1 MKIRRND
8 PCPCGSGKKY
18 KKCCLR
24 QNQFD
29 DQTQN
34 TVIPAELTSNFEH
47 IEATSKKINHLLQ
60 TYKFE
65 DVVKAVF
72 CLNLWR
78 KNRSAIQ
85 QCLTLNMALDIGGN
99 FGHTPIQSYSE
110 LESFYIKI
118 SSLLPLTGFEDYVVD
133 DYGEVFINFDGK
145 SYPVI
150 LGTGHQ
156 QVYAVIR
163 YLQTLANITNHN
175 MELKAI
181 LEYVRTI
188 LIFTADTNIPNADHE
203 IIIELPTDDFW
214 NSIKQLFDQGS
225 FKQQFKDV
233 AKIMDQQTL
242 PIEMKHFTKHN
253 GLIFPLFNASILIDF
268 YKLLLLSQPA
278 DKVKQHVARTVHS
291 LVENTFNFSD
301 DPPSRVLIN
310 PVIINRDSLQKLLPN
325 ELIFSVCGK
334 NALLIALDSSCAEET
349 IKSINQARSKQKISL
364 VEPYHRPNM
373 PGSYGIEI
381 DDDFE
386 IIYMVIDPF
395 TDITSGGTW
404 LEASSQDF
412 TCTALDALYLLGF
425 SDDIEEIIEF
435 IRYETSEKMRVV
447 SFGGK
452 SSIFFQWKNS
462 NRHIS
467 SGAVEYSDMFAD
479 YNASESYTISHFTN
493 HLAEY
498 PHNDS
503 GLFSDPLN
511 WKVEHARLGYNR
523 AFHKGCRGF
532 GGEIKRI
539 DNTVNV
545 FLAKNVAHFC
555 EQDFAQE
562 VDTATKTMDEVNE
575 RLFVRYAKVLSGF
588 EILKDKTLQM
598 LFIPWTYAQKHYKST
613 LLNDSTRQLVYSD
626 EYINKDGI
634 IIRYSFDPISFLDSI
649 EVAPDRRGEN
659 EYFKELLLP
668 LKKYSQ
674 EQYDILS
681 SQLDED
687 STLKKTV
694 GVFHIEQNYY
704 FSDMSLDTEISPI
717 SFSKAR
723 KEIAKVCLDSGVQ
736 PGEYR
741 GRAATNVIRKMQT
754 SIVAVFEKL
763 ISTFQQDDLHK
774 RILSYLSVQ
783 QNGTIVNIKR
793 YTAFAGLDEEVQ
805 QEFERETRSIRED
818 YRRNTGTALY
828 LLESNLAVSH
838 IDNAV
843 KCSKSD
849 FEYLLAFAD
858 WLVVLQDAADTCF
871 HIEFDL
877 SVSVDS
883 EYKVDTIISEQAS
896 ATFEELLLRKYSSKD
911 YRIKNDQADIE
922 FFQQAIEAFKQDTT
936 LDLGLLVSLADY
948 MQLGII
954 QEGITNEIYPNVF
967 KVDLFDLV
975 DKFNDNLESPVE
987 DTQEIVQLIDFFTID
1002 PKSLKTLKGKP
1013 TDLLPIWERE
1023 KRNNCFTAKPI
1034 LRIGNDC
1041 IFSPVSMHYVQ
1052 TSWRSGIIEW
1062 YPPYEIGLEHL
1073 CDVLTRWKKR
1083 YEDEMVQ
1090 DIAQLFRDA
1099 SFDLVDPEIELI
1111 SRFPH
1116 DAYPED
1122 LGDYDVLAIST
1133 ERKEIWIVESK
1144 VLQKVGSIYEDQ
1156 MQQKSFF
1163 YQGKYDEKFQKR
1175 IDYMTQNVSKVL
1187 DSLGVQKDQFTV
1199 VPYMVTNKLFA
1210 SRYKKINFP
1219 IITYSELQTLLRS
1232 L

>member
-1 MKIRRND
+1 MKIGRND

-24 QNQFD
+24 KNEFD
-29 DQTQN
+29 NQTQN
-34 TVIPAELTSNFEH
+34 LAAPTELASNFEH
-47 IEATSKKINHLLQ
+47 IKSTSKGINRILQ

-65 DVVKAVF
+65 DTVKAVF

-78 KNRSAIQ
+78 KNRSALQ
-85 QCLTLNMALDIGGN
+85 QCLTLNMALDIGGD
-99 FGHTPIQSYSE
+99 FGQTPIQSYSE
-110 LESFYIKI
+110 LESFYKEI
-118 SSLLPLTGFEDYVVD
+118 SSLLPLTGFEDYIVD
-133 DYGEVFINFDGK
+133 DYGEVFINFEGK

-150 LGTGHQ
+150 LGTGYQ
-156 QVYAVIR
+156 QVYATIR
-163 YLQTLANITNHN
+163 YLQTLAVTTNHN
-175 MELKAI
+175 EEFKTI

-188 LIFTADTNIPNADHE
+188 LMFTADTNLPNTDCE
-203 IIIELPTDDFW
+203 IKFELPTEGFW
-214 NSIKQLFDQGS
+214 NSIKLLFDNCL
-225 FKQQFKDV
+225 FKQQYKDV
-233 AKIMDQQTL
+233 AIMMDQQTL

-253 GLIFPLFNASILIDF
+253 DFLFPLFNTTILIDF
-268 YKLLLLSQPA
+268 YKILLLSQPA
-278 DKVKQHVARTVHS
+278 DKVRQHVVRTIHS
-291 LVENTFNFSD
+291 LLENTFNFSD
-301 DPPSRVLIN
+301 NPPNRVLIN
-310 PVIINRDSLQKLLPN
+310 PIIINRDSLQKLVSN
-325 ELIFSVCGK
+325 ELLFSVCGE
-334 NALLIALDSSCAEET
+334 NALLIALDSSSAQQT
-349 IKSINQARSKQKISL
+349 IDAIKHARSKKKISV
-364 VEPYHRPNM
+364 VEPYHRPNT
-373 PGSYGIEI
+373 PGSYGIEV

-404 LEASSQDF
+404 LEATSKDF
-412 TCTALDALYLLGF
+412 KCTALDALYLLGF

-435 IRYETSEKMRVV
+435 IRYETAEKMRVI

-479 YNASESYTISHFTN
+479 HNASESYTISHFTN
-493 HLAEY
+493 YLAEY
-498 PHNDS
+498 PQNDS

-511 WKVEHARLGYNR
+511 WKVENARLGYNR

-588 EILKDKTLQM
+588 EILQDRTLQM
-598 LFIPWTYAQKHYKST
+598 LFIPWVYAQKHYKST

-626 EYINKDGI
+626 EYVNEDGI

-681 SQLDED
+681 RQLDDD

-741 GRAATNVIRKMQT
+741 GRAATDVIRKMQT

-793 YTAFAGLDEEVQ
+793 YTTFAGLDEEVQ

-838 IDNAV
+838 IDNAA

-922 FFQQAIEAFKQDTT
+922 FFQQAIKAFKQDTT

-954 QEGITNEIYPNVF
+954 QDGIANEIYPNVF
-967 KVDLFDLV
+967 KVDLSILTN
-975 DKFNDNLESPVE
+975 KFNDILENPVS

-1002 PKSLKTLKGKP
+1002 PISLKTLKGKP
-1013 TDLLPIWERE
+1013 TELLPIWERA
-1023 KRNNCFTAKPI
+1023 KRNHCFTAKPI
-1034 LRIGNDC
+1034 LKVGNEC

-1052 TSWRSGIIEW
+1052 TSWRSGITEW
-1062 YPPYEIGLEHL
+1062 YPPYEIGLENL
-1073 CDVLTRWKKR
+1073 CDVLAQWKKR

-1090 DIAQLFRDA
+1090 DIAQLFRNVG
-1099 SFDLVDPEIELI
+1099 FDLVEPEIKLH
-1111 SRFPH
+1111 SRFPR
-1116 DAYPED
+1116 DNYPDD
-1122 LGDYDVLAIST
+1122 LGDYDILAISM

-1187 DSLGVQKDQFTV
+1187 DSLGVKKDQFTV

-1210 SRYKKINFP
+1210 SRYKKIQFP
-1219 IITYSELQTLLRS
+1219 IEYAGRG
-1232 L
+1232 

>member
-1 MKIRRND
+1 MKIGRNN

-24 QNQFD
+24 KNQFV

-34 TVIPAELTSNFEH
+34 AVIPAELTSDFEH
-47 IEATSKKINHLLQ
+47 IKATSKKINLLLQ

-65 DVVKAVF
+65 DVVKAIF

-78 KNRSAIQ
+78 KNRSALQ
-85 QCLTLNMALDIGGN
+85 QCLTLNMALDIGGS
-99 FGHTPIQSYSE
+99 FGQTPIQSYLE
-110 LESFYIKI
+110 LESFYKEI
-118 SSLLPLTGFEDYVVD
+118 SPSLQLTGFEDYIVD
-133 DYGEVFINFDGK
+133 DYGEVFINVDGK
-145 SYPVI
+145 SYPVL

-156 QVYAVIR
+156 QVYATLR
-163 YLQTLANITNHN
+163 YLQTLADITNHN
-175 MELKAI
+175 MELKTI

-188 LIFTADTNIPNADHE
+188 LSSTADTNIPNDDYE
-203 IIIELPTDDFW
+203 IKFELPREDFW
-214 NSIKQLFDQGS
+214 NSIKLMFDDWL
-225 FKQQFKDV
+225 FKQQCID
-233 AKIMDQQTL
+233 ASKIMGQQSL
-242 PIEMKHFTKHN
+242 PIEMMHFTKRDDTF
-253 GLIFPLFNASILIDF
+253 FPLFNAAILIDF
-268 YKLLLLSQPA
+268 YKILLLSQPV
-278 DKVKQHVARTVHS
+278 DKVKQHTTRTIHS

-310 PVIINRDSLQKLLPN
+310 PVIINRDSLQKLLSN

-349 IKSINQARSKQKISL
+349 IKSINQARSKQKISV

-404 LEASSQDF
+404 LEAASKDF
-412 TCTALDALYLLGF
+412 KCTALDAIYLLGF

-435 IRYETSEKMRVV
+435 IRYETEKKMCVI

-452 SSIFFQWKNS
+452 SSIFFQWKNA

-467 SGAVEYSDMFAD
+467 SGAVEYSNMFAD
-479 YNASESYTISHFTN
+479 HNASESYTISHFTDY
-493 HLAEY
+493 LAEF
-498 PHNDS
+498 PQNDNR
-503 GLFSDPLN
+503 LFSDPLN

-539 DNTVNV
+539 DNGVNV

-555 EQDFAQE
+555 EQDFSQD
-562 VDTATKTMDEVNE
+562 VHTATKTMDEVNE
-575 RLFVRYAKVLSGF
+575 RLFVRYAKLLSGF
-588 EILKDKTLQM
+588 EILQSKTLQM
-598 LFIPWTYAQKHYKST
+598 LFIPWGYAQQHYKSA
-613 LLNDSTRQLVYSD
+613 LLNDSTRKLVYSD
-626 EYINKDGI
+626 EYVSQDGM

-649 EVAPDRRGEN
+649 KVAPDRRGEN

-668 LKKYSQ
+668 LKKYSE
-674 EQYDILS
+674 EQYAVLS
-681 SQLDED
+681 RQLDVD
-687 STLKKTV
+687 SILKKTV
-694 GVFHIEQNYY
+694 GVFHIEQDYY
-704 FSDMSLDTEISPI
+704 FSDMALDTEISPV
-717 SFSKAR
+717 SLAKAR
-723 KEIAKVCLDSGVQ
+723 KEIAKVCLASGVQ

-741 GRAATNVIRKMQT
+741 GKVATNTIRQMQT

-763 ISTFQQDDLHK
+763 ISTFQQDDLHQ
-774 RILSYLSVQ
+774 RILNYLSVQ

-793 YTAFAGLDEEVQ
+793 YTAFADLDEEVQ
-805 QEFERETRSIRED
+805 KEFEQETRTIRED

-838 IDNAV
+838 IENTV
-843 KCSKSD
+843 KCSKAD

-877 SVSVDS
+877 SISVDS
-883 EYKVDTIISEQAS
+883 EYKVDTIISEHANAQ
-896 ATFEELLLRKYSSKD
+896 FEEMLLRKYSSKD
-911 YRIKNDQADIE
+911 YRIKNDQEDID
-922 FFQQAIEAFKQDTT
+922 FFRQALEAFKQDTT
-936 LDLGLLVSLADY
+936 IDLALLVSLADY

-954 QEGITNEIYPNVF
+954 QDGIAKEIYPNVF
-967 KVDLFDLV
+967 KVDLSVLIN
-975 DKFNDNLESPVE
+975 KFNSILENPVS

-1002 PKSLKTLKGKP
+1002 PASLKTLKGKP

-1034 LRIGNDC
+1034 LRVGNDC

-1052 TSWRSGIIEW
+1052 TSWRSGITEW
-1062 YPPYEIGLEHL
+1062 YPPYEIGLENL
-1073 CDVLTRWKKR
+1073 CGVLKQWKKR

-1090 DIAQLFRDA
+1090 DIAQLFRDVN
-1099 SFDLVDPEIELI
+1099 FDLVEPEIELI
-1111 SRFPH
+1111 YRFPR
-1116 DAYPED
+1116 DNYPED
-1122 LGDYDVLAIST
+1122 LGDYDVLAISMD
-1133 ERKEIWIVESK
+1133 RKEIWIIESK

-1156 MQQKSFF
+1156 MQQKNFF
-1163 YQGKYDEKFQKR
+1163 YQGKYDEQFQKR
-1175 IDYMTQNVSKVL
+1175 IDYMTQNASKVL
-1187 DSLGVQKDQFTV
+1187 DSLGVKKDQFTV

-1219 IITYSELQTLLRS
+1219 IISYSELQTLINNL
-1232 L
+1232 

>member
-1 MKIRRND
+1 MKIGRND
-8 PCPCGSGKKY
+8 PCPCGSRKKY

-24 QNQFD
+24 KNEFDNQI
-29 DQTQN
+29 QTAVS
-34 TVIPAELTSNFEH
+34 TELTSDFEH
-47 IEATSKKINHLLQ
+47 IKSASNEINRILQ
-60 TYKFE
+60 SYKFE
-65 DVVKAVF
+65 DAVMATF

-99 FGHTPIQSYSE
+99 FGQMPIQSYSE
-110 LESFYIKI
+110 LESFYRKI

-163 YLQTLANITNHN
+163 YLQTLVDTTNHDK
-175 MELKAI
+175 EFKTI
-181 LEYVRTI
+181 LEYIHTI
-188 LIFTADTNIPNADHE
+188 LLFTVDTNVPNIDYE
-203 IIIELPTDDFW
+203 IKFELPTEDFW

-233 AKIMDQQTL
+233 AKIMDQQPL
-242 PIEMKHFTKHN
+242 PIEMKHFTKHDD
-253 GLIFPLFNASILIDF
+253 LIFPLFNASILIDF

-278 DKVKQHVARTVHS
+278 DKVKQHVARTIHS

-301 DPPSRVLIN
+301 DSPSRVLIN
-310 PVIINRDSLQKLLPN
+310 PVIINRDSLQKLISN

-334 NALLIALDSSCAEET
+334 NTLLIALDSSCAEET
-349 IKSINQARSKQKISL
+349 ITSISQARSKQKISV

-404 LEASSQDF
+404 LEAASKDF
-412 TCTALDALYLLGF
+412 KCTALDVIYLLGF

-435 IRYETSEKMRVV
+435 IRYETAEKMRVI

-452 SSIFFQWKNS
+452 SSIFFQWKNA

-467 SGAVEYSDMFAD
+467 SGAVEYSNMFAD
-479 YNASESYTISHFTN
+479 HNASESYTISYFTDY
-493 HLAEY
+493 LAEF
-498 PHNDS
+498 PRNDN
-503 GLFSDPLN
+503 GLFSDPLH
-511 WKVEHARLGYNR
+511 WKIEHAQLGYDR
-523 AFHKGCRGF
+523 AFHKGCHGF

-539 DNTVNV
+539 DNSVNV

-555 EQDFAQE
+555 EQDFSQD
-562 VDTATKTMDEVNE
+562 VHTAVKTVDEVNE
-575 RLFVRYAKVLSGF
+575 RLFVRYAKLLSGF
-588 EILKDKTLQM
+588 EILQNKTLQM
-598 LFIPWTYAQKHYKST
+598 LFIPWGYAQQHYKSAF
-613 LLNDSTRQLVYSD
+613 LNDFTRKLVYSD
-626 EYINKDGI
+626 EYVSQDGM

-649 EVAPDRRGEN
+649 KVAPDRRGEN

-681 SQLDED
+681 RQLDVD

-694 GVFHIEQNYY
+694 GVFHIEQDYY
-704 FSDMSLDTEISPI
+704 FSDMALDTEISPV
-717 SFSKAR
+717 SFAKAR
-723 KEIAKVCLDSGVQ
+723 KEIAKVCLASGVQ

-741 GRAATNVIRKMQT
+741 GKAATNTIRQMQT

-763 ISTFQQDDLHK
+763 ISTFQQDDLHQ
-774 RILSYLSVQ
+774 RILNYLSVQ

-805 QEFERETRSIRED
+805 QEFEQETRTIREG

-838 IDNAV
+838 IENTV
-843 KCSKSD
+843 KCSKAD

-858 WLVVLQDAADTCF
+858 WLVVLQDAADTCH

-877 SVSVDS
+877 SISVDS

-896 ATFEELLLRKYSSKD
+896 AQVEEMLLRKYSNKD
-911 YRIKNDQADIE
+911 YRIKNDQEDID
-922 FFQQAIEAFKQDTT
+922 FFKQAIEAFKQDTT
-936 LDLGLLVSLADY
+936 IDLGLLVTLADY
-948 MQLGII
+948 LQLGII
-954 QEGITNEIYPNVF
+954 QDGIANEIYPNVF
-967 KVDLFDLV
+967 KVDISVLIN
-975 DKFNDNLESPVE
+975 KFNGILENPVS
-987 DTQEIVQLIDFFTID
+987 DTQEIVKLVDFLTID
-1002 PKSLKTLKGKP
+1002 PASLKTLKGEPK
-1013 TDLLPIWERE
+1013 DHLPIWERK

-1052 TSWRSGIIEW
+1052 TSWRSGITEW
-1062 YPPYEIGLEHL
+1062 YPPYEIGLENL
-1073 CDVLTRWKKR
+1073 CGVLKQWKKR

-1090 DIAQLFRDA
+1090 DIAQLFRDIN
-1099 SFDLVDPEIELI
+1099 FDLVEPEIELVY
-1111 SRFPH
+1111 RFPR
-1116 DAYPED
+1116 DDYPED
-1122 LGDYDVLAIST
+1122 LGDYDVLAISMD
-1133 ERKEIWIVESK
+1133 RKEIWIIESK
-1144 VLQKVGSIYEDQ
+1144 VLQKVGSIYADQ

-1163 YQGKYDEKFQKR
+1163 FQGKYDEQFQKR
-1175 IDYMTQNVSKVL
+1175 IDYMTKNALKVL
-1187 DSLGVQKDQFTV
+1187 DSLGVKKDQFTV

-1210 SRYKKINFP
+1210 SRYKIINFP
-1219 IITYSELQTLLRS
+1219 IISYSELQALLSS